1 MKDKKKTKTIPRQ
14 VRWDKLDNTA
24 HLFPS
29 IAGESMTNV
38 YRISVTLKEEVQV
51 EFLQQ
56 ALDMILPKF
65 DGFNLRMRTGVFWY
79 YFEENGKKAPKVT
92 EEAMFPC
99 RFIRQNKNRNYL
111 FRVTYYKSRINLEV
125 FHVLTDG
132 MGGINFLRELT
143 YQYLRL
149 VHPELAEKEGNKLS
163 GDTSLS
169 REDSFVRNYR
179 SSKPS
184 GFNKEKAYLIKEDKL
199 PAGEFGVMHGRMP
212 VSQLKKVAHGYHA
225 SLNEYFVAVFVWSVY
240 KELLHGMPG
249 GKPIR
254 IAVPVNLRP
263 YFDSDTTKN
272 FFVMVSAEFR
282 PQKESYTFE
291 EVLACIQSSLH
302 SQINKEHLEDLFS
315 YSVSNQRNLLMRP
328 VPLFLKNIAMR
339 IVYEKSAVANT
350 TTITNIG
357 NIKIKD
363 IYQPYIEGFSAF
375 IAMSKG
381 QYLKGTICSYQD
393 TLVFTFSSIFSE
405 ALVPGN
411 LLEVNPVVVSQFV
424 GLRIVVRVD
433 AVEQRL
439 HLVLLLGAIHRND
452 VLTMPRYAFRSVRTY
467 EVSRLQKHVE
477 YLLLA
482 HILRLGVVVAHCYGE
497 RHLRLVEYL
506 YYSLPTLF
514 RRIRSD
520 DVASDDSD
528 VGLLLTQ
535 HGEDGVACGVA
546 SGRCRVPMD
555 VGELHNLELAVVV
568 ETELV
573 LCKCGSCCQQ
583 EEQSN

>member
-179 SSKPS
+179 I
-184 GFNKEKAYLIKEDKL
+184 L
-199 PAGEFGVMHGRMP
+199 
-212 VSQLKKVAHGYHA
+212 
-225 SLNEYFVAVFVWSVY
+225 
-240 KELLHGMPG
+240 
-249 GKPIR
+249 IR
-254 IAVPVNLRP
+254 IRQKTFLLWYLQNSVHRKSPTRLRK
-263 YFDSDTTKN
+263 YLHAYK
-272 FFVMVSAEFR
+272 A
-282 PQKESYTFE
+282 
-291 EVLACIQSSLH
+291 ACTPRSI
-302 SQINKEHLEDLFS
+302 
-315 YSVSNQRNLLMRP
+315 RN
-328 VPLFLKNIAMR
+328 I
-339 IVYEKSAVANT
+339 
-350 TTITNIG
+350 
-357 NIKIKD
+357 
-363 IYQPYIEGFSAF
+363 
-375 IAMSKG
+375 
-381 QYLKGTICSYQD
+381 
-393 TLVFTFSSIFSE
+393 
-405 ALVPGN
+405 
-411 LLEVNPVVVSQFV
+411 
-424 GLRIVVRVD
+424 
-433 AVEQRL
+433 
-439 HLVLLLGAIHRND
+439 
-452 VLTMPRYAFRSVRTY
+452 
-467 EVSRLQKHVE
+467 
-477 YLLLA
+477 
-482 HILRLGVVVAHCYGE
+482 
-497 RHLRLVEYL
+497 
-506 YYSLPTLF
+506 
-514 RRIRSD
+514 
-520 DVASDDSD
+520 
-528 VGLLLTQ
+528 
-535 HGEDGVACGVA
+535 
-546 SGRCRVPMD
+546 
-555 VGELHNLELAVVV
+555 
-568 ETELV
+568 
-573 LCKCGSCCQQ
+573 
-583 EEQSN
+583 

>member
-1 MKDKKKTKTIPRQ
+1 
-14 VRWDKLDNTA
+14 
-24 HLFPS
+24 
-29 IAGESMTNV
+29 
-38 YRISVTLKEEVQV
+38 
-51 EFLQQ
+51 
-56 ALDMILPKF
+56 
-65 DGFNLRMRTGVFWY
+65 
-79 YFEENGKKAPKVT
+79 
-92 EEAMFPC
+92 MFPC

-249 GKPIR
+249 KKPIR

-282 PQKESYTFE
+282 PKKESYTFE

-405 ALVPGN
+405 ALV
-411 LLEVNPVVVSQFV
+411 QK
-424 GLRIVVRVD
+424 
-433 AVEQRL
+433 
-439 HLVLLLGAIHRND
+439 
-452 VLTMPRYAFRSVRTY
+452 AF
-467 EVSRLQKHVE
+467 
-477 YLLLA
+477 
-482 HILRLGVVVAHCYGE
+482 
-497 RHLRLVEYL
+497 
-506 YYSLPTLF
+506 F
-514 RRIRSD
+514 RKI
-520 DVASDDSD
+520 AA
-528 VGLLLTQ
+528 
-535 HGEDGVACGVA
+535 DGVDVEIETNGVYY
-546 SGRCRVPMD
+546 
-555 VGELHNLELAVVV
+555 E
-568 ETELV
+568 
-573 LCKCGSCCQQ
+573 
-583 EEQSN
+583 

>member
-184 GFNKEKAYLIKEDKL
+184 GFNKEKAYLIKNYPIPNTKEDIFEFMMAASSNVLREEEKEIYEAWLIKL
-199 PAGEFGVMHGRMP
+199 EQTYQKAKILFSGDSDFKKIQQIYNNCAENIEAENQRKINIFVFETALRNGIFGVGI
-212 VSQLKKVAHGYHA
+212 VILVAAVIVDRTGGNA
-225 SLNEYFVAVFVWSVY
+225 SLM
-240 KELLHGMPG
+240 ELAG
-249 GKPIR
+249 GIVL
-254 IAVPVNLRP
+254 IASAAGLVRRQAASIDYL
-263 YFDSDTTKN
+263 
-272 FFVMVSAEFR
+272 VSAG
-282 PQKESYTFE
+282 
-291 EVLACIQSSLH
+291 IG
-302 SQINKEHLEDLFS
+302 
-315 YSVSNQRNLLMRP
+315 LLMLWLASMFYNGSL
-328 VPLFLKNIAMR
+328 VQLCAGIEL
-339 IVYEKSAVANT
+339 IVTAVNYFKS
-350 TTITNIG
+350 
-357 NIKIKD
+357 
-363 IYQPYIEGFSAF
+363 
-375 IAMSKG
+375 
-381 QYLKGTICSYQD
+381 
-393 TLVFTFSSIFSE
+393 
-405 ALVPGN
+405 
-411 LLEVNPVVVSQFV
+411 
-424 GLRIVVRVD
+424 R
-433 AVEQRL
+433 
-439 HLVLLLGAIHRND
+439 
-452 VLTMPRYAFRSVRTY
+452 
-467 EVSRLQKHVE
+467 KH
-477 YLLLA
+477 
-482 HILRLGVVVAHCYGE
+482 
-497 RHLRLVEYL
+497 
-506 YYSLPTLF
+506 ST
-514 RRIRSD
+514 
-520 DVASDDSD
+520 
-528 VGLLLTQ
+528 
-535 HGEDGVACGVA
+535 
-546 SGRCRVPMD
+546 
-555 VGELHNLELAVVV
+555 
-568 ETELV
+568 
-573 LCKCGSCCQQ
+573 K
-583 EEQSN
+583 